1 MINLIVYMVLNFFGA
16 IIVTD
21 NLRKRSTDKSFL
33 LKWFVVNF
41 LFGCFILFG
50 TTLYYLFEELALNI
64 NKHFN
69 NSNYEDKLN

>member
-1 MINLIVYMVLNFFGA
+1 MINLTIYLVLNFFGA
-16 IIVTD
+16 SIVVD
-21 NLRKRSTDKSFL
+21 ILRKRSDDKSFL
-33 LKWFVVNF
+33 VKWFIVNF

-69 NSNYEDKLN
+69 NDEDKLN